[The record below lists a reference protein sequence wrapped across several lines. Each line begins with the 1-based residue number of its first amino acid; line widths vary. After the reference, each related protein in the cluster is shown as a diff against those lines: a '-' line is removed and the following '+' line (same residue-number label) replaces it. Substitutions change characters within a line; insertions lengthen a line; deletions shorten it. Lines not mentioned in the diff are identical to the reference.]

1 MPNDGG
7 LAWGAKAAHE
17 EFATSGKALNRPS
30 NKPKER
36 EPSLDDFRLE
46 GESNEAAQKRFRGI
60 SKRNINAILERR
72 PASASEIGV
81 EARWL
86 RRFKE
91 HGLSYVS
98 SASKEKL
105 TILADYFS
113 LPSYLYLWREY
124 LIDSMSLSQS
134 EKDQRNTSMNSVH
147 SKLLNKLEELLDS
160 GRYDHL
166 IQLIDDLYK
175 YELNRSAREE
185 DEKKKA
191 EAQKDQDIFVELI

>member
-1 MPNDGG
+1 
-7 LAWGAKAAHE
+7 
-17 EFATSGKALNRPS
+17 
-30 NKPKER
+30 
-36 EPSLDDFRLE
+36 
-46 GESNEAAQKRFRGI
+46 
-60 SKRNINAILERR
+60 
-72 PASASEIGV
+72 
-81 EARWL
+81 
-86 RRFKE
+86 
-91 HGLSYVS
+91 
-98 SASKEKL
+98 
-105 TILADYFS
+105 
-113 LPSYLYLWREY
+113 
-124 LIDSMSLSQS
+124 MSLSQS